1 MFESFKSFIA
11 EFVDGDKHPDQFA
24 EDDYR
29 LAAAAMLVHAAA
41 IDGEMS
47 QSERDKLHAVIK
59 QRFALDD
66 ATTDELITKATAAE
80 HEAVDLYHFTHQ
92 LNRALDEDGRAKIVE
107 MMWEIVYADGQRDEL
122 EDNLIWRA
130 ADLLGVS
137 AHERIALRRRV
148 GGDDMKP
155 VTLITGASAG
165 IGAELARVFA
175 RHGHELVLV
184 ARREDRLIALAD
196 EIAAAGRPRPV
207 VLAID
212 LEQRDAVARIAAE
225 LASRGLEPAIV
236 VNNAGFG
243 LVGAAADLD
252 RDEQL
257 GMIDLNIRALTEL
270 SLAFVDSLARHRG
283 GILNVASVAA
293 FLPGPGMAV
302 YYASKAYVLSFSEAL
317 HRELK
322 PRGIRV
328 TALCPGPVPTEFQAR
343 SGMRADR
350 SQQIL
355 TLSADR
361 VAQIGYDGFM
371 RGKRVVVAG
380 LGNKIAVAL
389 LRLTP
394 HALVM
399 PMIERHMR
407 NS

>member
-1 MFESFKSFIA
+1 
-11 EFVDGDKHPDQFA
+11 V
-24 EDDYR
+24 
-29 LAAAAMLVHAAA
+29 
-41 IDGEMS
+41 
-47 QSERDKLHAVIK
+47 
-59 QRFALDD
+59 
-66 ATTDELITKATAAE
+66 
-80 HEAVDLYHFTHQ
+80 
-92 LNRALDEDGRAKIVE
+92 
-107 MMWEIVYADGQRDEL
+107 
-122 EDNLIWRA
+122 
-130 ADLLGVS
+130 
-137 AHERIALRRRV
+137 
-148 GGDDMKP
+148 KP
-155 VTLITGASAG
+155 ITLITGASAG

-184 ARREDRLIALAD
+184 ARREDRLTALAD
-196 EIAAAGRPRPV
+196 AIAAAGRPRPA

-212 LEQRDAVARIAAE
+212 LEQRDAVARIAVE
-225 LASRGLEPAIV
+225 LSSRGLEPAIV

-243 LVGAAADLD
+243 LAGAAAALD

-283 GILNVASVAA
+283 GILNVASIAA

-302 YYASKAYVLSFSEAL
+302 YYASKAYVVSFSEAL

-343 SGMRADR
+343 SGMPVDR

-355 TLSADR
+355 TLPADR

-380 LGNKIAVAL
+380 LANKIVVAL

-407 NS
+407 DPRTGS